1 MILDCL
7 ENWETYAALN
17 SGFAS
22 AFEFL
27 RRSDLA
33 ELPEGKHP
41 IDGDRVFAIIVR
53 ADGVG
58 REKTRLEIHKK
69 YIDIQF
75 CLSGDEEIGWRPT
88 DCCCGDEGFDENKDL
103 GFFTDEPEAW
113 STVAPGRFAIY
124 FPADA
129 HAPLGGTGPMHKVVV
144 KVAEE

>member
-1 MILDCL
+1 MILDRL
-7 ENWETYAALN
+7 ENWRHYAVLN
-17 SGFAS
+17 GGFAK

-33 ELPEGKHP
+33 ELPAGKHP

-53 ADGVG
+53 AGGVG
-58 REKTRLEIHKK
+58 REKARLEIHKK

-75 CLSGDEEIGWRPT
+75 CISGADEIGWKPT
-88 DCCCGDEGFDENKDL
+88 DCCGGAEGFDENKDL

-113 STVAPGRFAIY
+113 TAVAPGRFAIL

-129 HAPLGGTGPMHKVVV
+129 HAPLGGTMPVHKVVV